1 MHLTAA
7 APTHDN
13 TKVVQVAGRALTLR
27 GEIRH
32 ERIRPRQESV
42 LSTGSLSETADADHV
57 TEGVD
62 AVAFAA
68 APPECPRSSTDHPA
82 LARHRTA

>member
-13 TKVVQVAGRALTLR
+13 TKIVQVAGRALTLR

-42 LSTGSLSETADADHV
+42 LRTGPLSETADADYV

-62 AVAFAA
+62 AVAFTARA
-68 APPECPRSSTDHPA
+68 CRPRSRSSSSPA
-82 LARHRTA
+82 G